1 MTLRHYQIFEAVCRT
16 GSITRAAEEL
26 NMTQPAVSLAV
37 KELETFYN
45 TRLFERMNRKIYLTE
60 DGKVLLQYVG
70 AILSQYRE
78 SLRVIREDDDF
89 RECRIGV
96 NVSIGETRMAGI
108 AAAVKKQFPE
118 VRMTI
123 LIENTEQIERRLAE
137 NTLDLAI
144 VDSLSLDGSFHR
156 QLLSAEVMEAV
167 ASPSL
172 QLPERI
178 SLKKLAAQE
187 LLLRETGS
195 AGREVVEMVFRQN
208 GLLLRPTVES
218 ASSLALLSLAEQ
230 GLGVS
235 ILPAALTARSA
246 SEGRLMRLQVEHIS
260 FERSYYLVY
269 HRNKYLSEAMKGIIA
284 LIRKTEEAPSGS
296 C

>member
-1 MTLRHYQIFEAVCRT
+1 
-16 GSITRAAEEL
+16 
-26 NMTQPAVSLAV
+26 
-37 KELETFYN
+37 
-45 TRLFERMNRKIYLTE
+45 MNRKIYLTE

-178 SLKKLAAQE
+178 SLKKLAAQD